1 LQSLNK
7 ASKRLQQGF
16 NKASTRLQ
24 QGFKGGKFLTSTQL
38 GEKLGLQ
45 LPNPTI
51 ASIQG

>member
-1 LQSLNK
+1 MRQLLSKSLC
-7 ASKRLQQGF
+7 
-16 NKASTRLQ
+16 KASTRLQ